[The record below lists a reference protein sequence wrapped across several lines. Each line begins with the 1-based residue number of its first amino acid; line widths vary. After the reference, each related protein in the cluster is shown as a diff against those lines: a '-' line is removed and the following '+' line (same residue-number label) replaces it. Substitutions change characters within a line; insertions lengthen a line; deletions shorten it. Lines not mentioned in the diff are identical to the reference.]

1 MMESAHSSMPQ
12 SEDFDDPFAGLT
24 DDASTFTS
32 ATETEIPE
40 NATTV
45 DEEADPWAL
54 LAAAAGEEAPQPP
67 PSTQQSDSGE
77 QPSTSFAQG
86 ETFSMPPPTQSP
98 EGLSLLTSVQTHA
111 STLSRTLSTKL
122 QQMDARHGISQKVSH
137 VKSHVEERYHVTEK
151 MNEFHT
157 KVVKPAVVEKVVP
170 TVKEGWGSL
179 RSKVANLHSETDG
192 AGIDSTDSEAWNKD
206 IRQQWSSLSTA
217 LGCKWNATAAVLEKK
232 AESWKEG
239 HLQWRAEQ
247 RKMDI
252 SKRSPEKVSVVGT
265 LMDMD
270 SRDGIPSSFLKD
282 L

>member
-1 MMESAHSSMPQ
+1 
-12 SEDFDDPFAGLT
+12 
-24 DDASTFTS
+24 
-32 ATETEIPE
+32 
-40 NATTV
+40 
-45 DEEADPWAL
+45 
-54 LAAAAGEEAPQPP
+54 
-67 PSTQQSDSGE
+67 
-77 QPSTSFAQG
+77 
-86 ETFSMPPPTQSP
+86 
-98 EGLSLLTSVQTHA
+98 
-111 STLSRTLSTKL
+111 
-122 QQMDARHGISQKVSH
+122 MDARHGISQKVSH